1 MLFSSFSQLLFFLLL
16 LFGVYF
22 LRLYSHHITKVLQL
36 LMRQS
41 KYEVIMSMNNK
52 WLVKSMTCTVKSV
65 DWWDLFEWN
74 TTRKLNATEMKK
86 KTPSRIL
93 WWWMN
98 DKVNGWRI
106 HHPTEYNLINLY
118 SFERT
123 KKKWLLNW
131 KVRSIYSFL
140 IAWYWLLSPS
150 YPFYLTKVA
159 LNFIKFDDAFS

>member
-1 MLFSSFSQLLFFLLL
+1 MLFSSFSQLLFFSFF

-74 TTRKLNATEMKK
+74 TTRKLNATEMNKK
-86 KTPSRIL
+86 HLVGYCGDEWMTKWTGGEFITQQNTTWLICIL
-93 WWWMN
+93 L
-98 DKVNGWRI
+98 RE
-106 HHPTEYNLINLY
+106 P
-118 SFERT
+118 
-123 KKKWLLNW
+123 KKWLLNW
-131 KVRSIYSFL
+131 KVRSIYSLL